1 MPKIIFLLMIVEIKY
16 TPFLGI
22 NLRSLSI
29 LILAVGNPSV
39 FPILF
44 PLTTFPKKEN
54 SYPK

>member
-1 MPKIIFLLMIVEIKY
+1 VEIKY

-22 NLRSLSI
+22 NLRSVPI

-44 PLTTFPKKEN
+44 PFTTFPKKEN